1 MANNNDLQAANRQL
15 QEDLEGVNQELAL
28 QKIQIEQLIKR
39 VEILEEKPPNSVAFG
54 DHSSHSTASNKA
66 FVRKESEKFDAL
78 TTYNFEAFNQYLDNF
93 KEENPQYFEQDEIEF
108 ESEFFHTFLKNS
120 PYQVLDLAF
129 KRVNKKLTEFPQD
142 SSVLEEKA
150 LLDKTLERFNQY
162 PGCYESAW
170 ENFIY
175 EVELEYKGAHNY
187 SKGDY
192 DE

>member
-15 QEDLEGVNQELAL
+15 QEELKGVYQELAI
-28 QKIQIEQLIKR
+28 QKTQIYKLIKR
-39 VEILEEKPPNSVAFG
+39 VEILEEKPPHSIAFG

-66 FVRKESEKFDAL
+66 FVREKCEKFDAL
-78 TTYNFEAFNQYLDNF
+78 TTYNFKAFIQYLDNF
-93 KEENPQYFEQDEIEF
+93 KEENPKYFEQDQIEF
-108 ESEFFHTFLKNS
+108 ESEFFSTFLKNS

-129 KRVNKKLTEFPQD
+129 KRINKKLTESPQD
-142 SSVLEEKA
+142 STTLEEKEV
-150 LLDKTLERFNQY
+150 LEKILKRFQQY

-187 SKGDY
+187 SKGDS

>member
-15 QEDLEGVNQELAL
+15 QEDLKGVYQELAI
-28 QKIQIEQLIKR
+28 QKNQIHKLIQR
-39 VEILEEKPPNSVAFG
+39 VEILEEKPPNSIAFR

-66 FVRKESEKFDAL
+66 FVRKECEKFDAL
-78 TTYNFEAFNQYLDNF
+78 TTYNFKAFDQYLDNF
-93 KEENPQYFEQDEIEF
+93 KKENPKYFEKDQTEF
-108 ESEFFHTFLKNS
+108 ESEFFSTFLKNS
-120 PYQVLDLAF
+120 PYQVLDLAI
-129 KRVNKKLTEFPQD
+129 KRINKNLIESPQD
-142 SSVLEEKA
+142 STILEEKA
-150 LLDKTLERFNQY
+150 LLDKILKRFQQY